1 MAIIRI
7 PLEDINLNDPFFNSL
22 RIDYPLFDEWFLR
35 RVGNGDYAYVTY
47 DYQGNLGSF
56 LLLKVE
62 SKDDYNSLDLD
73 YYLDNNVLKISSF
86 KVLNTHQGI
95 GTSYIDII
103 NEVAMSKKVGLIYI
117 TVYPKYGYFIEFL
130 ERHNFQRI
138 GYKDKELV
146 LKKLVPFGD

>member
-22 RIDYPLFDEWFLR
+22 RTDYPLFDEWFLR
-35 RVGNGDYAYVTY
+35 RVSNGDYAYVTY

-73 YYLDNNVLKISSF
+73 YYLGNNVLKISSF

-103 NEVAMSKKVGLIYI
+103 NEVVKKSRFNLYNGVS
-117 TVYPKYGYFIEFL
+117 
-130 ERHNFQRI
+130 
-138 GYKDKELV
+138 
-146 LKKLVPFGD
+146 